1 MSDLVSYSEVFNF
14 YVQYSISYFG
24 GHHHTMGVQ
33 STVLILSGLLGLIST
48 TIGFASLLAY
58 HLQESEDSNKT
69 MTPKLKIN
77 IKSDKT
83 S

>member
-1 MSDLVSYSEVFNF
+1 
-14 YVQYSISYFG
+14 
-24 GHHHTMGVQ
+24 MGVQ
-33 STVLILSGLLGLIST
+33 STVLIISGLLGLLST

-58 HLQESEDSNKT
+58 HLQESEESNKT

>member
-1 MSDLVSYSEVFNF
+1 
-14 YVQYSISYFG
+14 
-24 GHHHTMGVQ
+24 MGVQ

-58 HLQESEDSNKT
+58 HLQEESEDLNEKI
-69 MTPKLKIN
+69 TPKLKIN

>member
-1 MSDLVSYSEVFNF
+1 MQVSNKNYCYHIHVN
-14 YVQYSISYFG
+14 VVI
-24 GHHHTMGVQ
+24 HNNNNNNITMGVQ
-33 STVLILSGLLGLIST
+33 STVLILSGLLGLLST

-58 HLQESEDSNKT
+58 HLQEESEDSNEKI
-69 MTPKLKIN
+69 TPKLKIN

>member
-1 MSDLVSYSEVFNF
+1 
-14 YVQYSISYFG
+14 
-24 GHHHTMGVQ
+24 MGVQ
-33 STVLILSGLLGLIST
+33 STVLIISGLLGLIST

-58 HLQESEDSNKT
+58 HLQEESEESNKT